1 MKKTVTI
8 TLRLT
13 PEEEKVLDRVARAL
27 RATRSEA
34 LRAVLK
40 EKARGLEREE
50 TMTAYDHLKRYIP
63 ESREPM
69 RKRSLAANVSDEFYK
84 IVLEKHR
91 TRRPR

>member
-13 PEEEKVLDRVARAL
+13 PEEEKVLDRVAHAL

-40 EKARGLEREE
+40 DKGLSLQREE
-50 TMTAYDHLKRYIP
+50 TMTAHDWLKSYIP
-63 ESREPM
+63 ESKGPM
-69 RKRSLAANVSDEFYK
+69 RKRSNALNVKEEVLK
-84 IVLEKHR
+84 IILEKHA
-91 TRRPR
+91 RRSH

>member
-40 EKARGLEREE
+40 DRGLRLEREE
-50 TMTAYDHLKRYIP
+50 TMTVHDRLERYIP
-63 ESREPM
+63 EARGPV
-69 RKRSLAANVSDEFYK
+69 RKRSLALNVSEEVLK
-84 IVLEKHR
+84 IIQEKHA
-91 TRRPR
+91 RRSR

>member
-13 PEEEKVLDRVARAL
+13 TEEEKVLDRVAREL

-40 EKARGLEREE
+40 DKGARLEREE
-50 TMTAYDHLKRYIP
+50 TMSAYDHFKPYIP
-63 ESREPM
+63 ERRGPV
-69 RKRSLAANVSDEFYK
+69 RKRSLALNVSEEFLK
-84 IVLEKHR
+84 FVQEKHA
-91 TRRPR
+91 RRSR

>member
-40 EKARGLEREE
+40 DRGLRLEREE
-50 TMTAYDHLKRYIP
+50 TMSVHDRLKHYIP
-63 ESREPM
+63 ERRGPV
-69 RKRSLAANVSDEFYK
+69 RKRSLALNASEEFLK
-84 IVLEKHR
+84 TVLEKHAR
-91 TRRPR
+91 DSR

>member
-13 PEEEKVLDRVARAL
+13 PDEEKVLDRVAREM

-40 EKARGLEREE
+40 DKGRRLEREE
-50 TMTAYDHLKRYIP
+50 TMSIHDRLKHYIP
-63 ESREPM
+63 ERVGPV
-69 RKRSLAANVSDEFYK
+69 RKRSLAKNVKEEFLKY
-84 IVLEKHR
+84 VLEKHG
-91 TRRPR
+91 RRSR

>member
-40 EKARGLEREE
+40 DKGLRLEREE
-50 TMTAYDHLKRYIP
+50 SMSAHDRLKHYIP
-63 ESREPM
+63 EALGPL
-69 RKRSLAANVSDEFYK
+69 RKRSLALNASEEFLK
-84 IVLEKHR
+84 IVQEKHA
-91 TRRPR
+91 RRSR